1 MFISAYSEFSSWD
14 SERDELARILAAR
27 YRNQYVLL
35 SVDHVGH
42 RRVADAGRQLH
53 LPYDLSSLLVESVEH
68 FSAES
73 RRHADAGVAALPHEH
88 ECFRHDCGVASRC
101 ADVRQIQALECRM
114 IPDAGAVGDRPQNF
128 ALVQIDRR
136 QL

>member
-1 MFISAYSEFSSWD
+1 MFISAYSGFSSWD

-53 LPYDLSSLLVESVEH
+53 LPHDLSGLLVEGVKH
-68 FSAES
+68 LAAES
-73 RRHADAGVAALPHEH
+73 RRHTDAAVAALAHEHERFRHDGGVAA
-88 ECFRHDCGVASRC
+88 GC
-101 ADVRQIQALECRM
+101 ADGRQVQA
-114 IPDAGAVGDRPQNF
+114 
-128 ALVQIDRR
+128 
-136 QL
+136 